1 MTNSLM
7 NQLSSYEGT
16 GTLERAIAIAA
27 IAHEG
32 QVDKAGAPYIL
43 HPLRVMAAQT
53 TNEARTVAV
62 LHDVVEDTGVTLGEL
77 RDQAHFPEPIL
88 QALELVTRR
97 SEDSYEDFIERC
109 AFDPIAR
116 AVKLADLEDNLN
128 ALRLMDFDAKAAE
141 RFTRYLS
148 AHRRLSIYA
157 EACQAVT
164 CAEYHTSSF
173 EHAATVYLIPRGVEF
188 PAGHIQRWPAGAL
201 RVLFSTDLILQVQ
214 PDRFLDIK
222 AALDSNDPALLYA
235 IDPEYAPFWCPECQ
249 EVFTLKQW
257 NIQYHG
263 ENYSWA
269 SGTCPNG
276 HTRKIEW

>member
-1 MTNSLM
+1 MEPMPQFS
-7 NQLSSYEGT
+7 GP
-16 GTLERAIAIAA
+16 GTLERAIAIATMS
-27 IAHEG
+27 HDG

-62 LHDVVEDTGVTLGEL
+62 LHDVVEDTGVSLGEL
-77 RDQAHFPEPIL
+77 RDKAHFSEPIL
-88 QALELVTRR
+88 HALELVTRR
-97 SEDSYEDFIERC
+97 PDDSYEDFVERC

-141 RFTRYLS
+141 RFPRYLA
-148 AHRRLSIYA
+148 AHRRLTIYA
-157 EACQAVT
+157 EACRSAT
-164 CAEYHTSSF
+164 CAEYHTSTL

-188 PAGHIQRWPAGAL
+188 PSGHLRKWPAGAL
-201 RVLFSTDLILQVQ
+201 RVLFSTDLTLQVQ

-235 IDPEYAPFWCPECQ
+235 IDPEYAPFWCPDCQ
-249 EVFTLKQW
+249 EVYTLKQW
-257 NIQYHG
+257 NLQYHG

-269 SGTCPNG
+269 SGTCPKG
-276 HTRKIEW
+276 HERKIEW